1 METFHII
8 FLFTCDAVHVYTAAM
23 EESEHCHLAFR
34 VLPMGRCACIFCSA
48 LLYDE
53 TRECVEIVKT
63 HFLSLILLLSFFFF
77 NFLVF
82 LLRQDREGA
91 DRAHEEEMA
100 SVTLSARER
109 ERELTV
115 MLQQAE
121 AEHLQR
127 GQCFN
132 PQQWQRVC
140 LRAFDLW
147 RRSQCPLFTS
157 LT

>member
-1 METFHII
+1 M
-8 FLFTCDAVHVYTAAM
+8 
-23 EESEHCHLAFR
+23 
-34 VLPMGRCACIFCSA
+34 
-48 LLYDE
+48 
-53 TRECVEIVKT
+53 VKT
-63 HFLSLILLLSFFFF
+63 RFLSLILLFFSFF

-82 LLRQDREGA
+82 LLRQGREGA

-132 PQQWQRVC
+132 PQQ
-140 LRAFDLW
+140 
-147 RRSQCPLFTS
+147 
-157 LT
+157 

>member
-1 METFHII
+1 MCRNSENTFS
-8 FLFTCDAVHVYTAAM
+8 FTD
-23 EESEHCHLAFR
+23 SSSF
-34 VLPMGRCACIFCSA
+34 
-48 LLYDE
+48 
-53 TRECVEIVKT
+53 
-63 HFLSLILLLSFFFF
+63 SLTSCF
-77 NFLVF
+77 F

-132 PQQWQRVC
+132 PQQ
-140 LRAFDLW
+140 
-147 RRSQCPLFTS
+147 
-157 LT
+157 